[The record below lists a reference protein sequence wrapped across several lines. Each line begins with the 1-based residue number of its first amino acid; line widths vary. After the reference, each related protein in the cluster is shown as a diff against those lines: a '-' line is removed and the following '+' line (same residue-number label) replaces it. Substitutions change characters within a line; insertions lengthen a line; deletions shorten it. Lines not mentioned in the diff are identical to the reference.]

1 MPSRAASERREG
13 TRPVNV
19 VVFAIPVFLV
29 LAVGGFLFFGAA
41 DIARYLRMR
50 RM

>member
-1 MPSRAASERREG
+1 
-13 TRPVNV
+13 VNV

-29 LAVGGFLFFGAA
+29 LAVGGFLFFSAA
-41 DIARYLRMR
+41 DIARYRRIR